1 MKSIASCLKAKSEP
15 SECALGEK
23 KASTFAGNLT
33 ILGSIA
39 NIIVIEG
46 ASSRVK
52 IGFLEYLKVGLPLTV
67 LSLMAGVIILSLF

>member
-1 MKSIASCLKAKSEP
+1 VLP
-15 SECALGEK
+15 SACAHGEK

-46 ASSRVK
+46 ASSRVM

-67 LSLMAGVIILSLF
+67 LSLMAVVIILNLF